1 MTTKKKVFVVTEE
14 QQVAVDYISK
24 GMSYAECARTLDIHL
39 NTLYNWRQK
48 PSFQFALVEAG
59 YIKEKQSDDILD
71 AYIQGRVDGLVLSA
85 MEALDLVLRRGD
97 SESAKVVAAKYVLET
112 FRKQPVEE
120 EAMTEK
126 KGISELKRAL
136 KLV

>member
-1 MTTKKKVFVVTEE
+1 
-14 QQVAVDYISK
+14 
-24 GMSYAECARTLDIHL
+24 
-39 NTLYNWRQK
+39 
-48 PSFQFALVEAG
+48 
-59 YIKEKQSDDILD
+59 
-71 AYIQGRVDGLVLSA
+71 

-120 EAMTEK
+120 EAMSEK